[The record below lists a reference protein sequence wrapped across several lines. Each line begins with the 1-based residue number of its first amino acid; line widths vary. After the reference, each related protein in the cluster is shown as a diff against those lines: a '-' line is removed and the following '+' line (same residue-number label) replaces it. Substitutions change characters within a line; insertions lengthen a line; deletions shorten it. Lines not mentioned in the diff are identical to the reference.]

1 MTRIGVTQRVEVVD
15 EYEER
20 RDCLD
25 QRWGPLLRSF
35 GYTPIPLFNQ
45 IDDVEGYLTDLEL
58 SGVVLTGGNDLAGLD
73 DGSKVAPERDAFEGK
88 LLEFALGH
96 DLPVLGVCRGAQFI
110 NVHFGGSLSAVEGHM
125 ASVHE
130 VSIDNCPIEISSNT
144 VSTNS
149 YHNYGIESRNLSKNL
164 RVIGRASDRSIEWVE
179 HKNHAVSAIM
189 WHPERDSPSE
199 ELGRRIINR
208 RFSNLEQ

>member
-1 MTRIGVTQRVEVVD
+1 MTRIGVTQRVEVVE

-45 IDDVEGYLTDLEL
+45 IDDVERYLTDLEL
-58 SGVVLTGGNDLAGLD
+58 SGVVLTGGNDLASLD
-73 DGSKVAPERDAFEGK
+73 DGSNVAPERDAFERN
-88 LLEFALGH
+88 LLEFAIDH

-110 NVHFGGSLSAVEGHM
+110 NVHFGGSLSAVEGHV

-130 VSIDNCPIEISSNT
+130 VSIDDPPVEIGSKT
-144 VSTNS
+144 VTTNS
-149 YHNYGIESRNLSKNL
+149 YQNYGIESRDLPENPQVN
-164 RVIGRASDRSIEWVE
+164 GRTSDGSIEWIE
-179 HKNHAVSAIM
+179 HENHPVSAIM
-189 WHPERDSPSE
+189 WHPERSSPSE
-199 ELGRRIINR
+199 ELDRRIINQ
-208 RFSNLEQ
+208 RFGNLE

>member
-1 MTRIGVTQRVEVVD
+1 MTRIGVTQRIEVVE

-45 IDDVEGYLTDLEL
+45 IDDVERYLTDLEL
-58 SGVVLTGGNDLAGLD
+58 SGVVLTGGNDLDGLKN
-73 DGSKVAPERDAFEGK
+73 GSNVAPERDAFEGK
-88 LLEFALGH
+88 LLEFAVSH

-110 NVHFGGSLSAVEGHM
+110 NVYFGGSLSSVEGHV

-130 VSIDNCPIEISSNT
+130 VIIDNSPLEVGSKT

-149 YHNYGIESRNLSKNL
+149 YHNYGIQSRDLPESL
-164 RVIGRASDRSIEWVE
+164 RTIGQASDGSIEWIE
-179 HKNHAVSAIM
+179 HENHPVSAIM
-189 WHPERDSPSE
+189 WHPERESPSE
-199 ELGRRIINR
+199 EIDRRIITQ
-208 RFSNLEQ
+208 RFSNFEQ

>member
-1 MTRIGVTQRVEVVD
+1 MTRIGVTQRVEVVE
-15 EYEER
+15 EYKER

-35 GYTPIPLFNQ
+35 EYTPIPLFNQ
-45 IDDVEGYLTDLEL
+45 INDVEGYLTDLEL

-73 DGSKVAPERDAFEGK
+73 NGSNVAPERDAFEGK

-110 NVHFGGSLSAVEGHM
+110 NVYFGGSLSSVKGHVE
-125 ASVHE
+125 SVHD
-130 VSIDNCPIEISSNT
+130 VSIDDPPLKIGSKT

-149 YHNYGIESRNLSKNL
+149 YHNYGIQSRDLPKSL
-164 RVIGRASDRSIEWVE
+164 RTIGQASDGSIEWIE
-179 HKNHAVSAIM
+179 HENHPVSAIM
-189 WHPERDSPSE
+189 WHPERESPSE
-199 ELGRRIINR
+199 ELDRRIITQ
-208 RFSNLEQ
+208 RFSNFEQ

>member
-1 MTRIGVTQRVEVVD
+1 MTRIGVTQRVEVVE

-45 IDDVEGYLTDLEL
+45 IDDVKGYLTDLEV
-58 SGVVLTGGNDLAGLD
+58 SGVVLTGGNDLASLD
-73 DGSKVAPERDAFEGK
+73 DGSNVAPERDAFEGK

-110 NVHFGGSLSAVEGHM
+110 NVHFGGSLSVVEGHV

-130 VSIDNCPIEISSNT
+130 VSIDNSPLKTGSKT

-149 YHNYGIESRNLSKNL
+149 YHNYGIEPRDLPESL
-164 RVIGRASDRSIEWVE
+164 RIIGRASDESIEWIE
-179 HKNHAVSAIM
+179 HENHPVSGIM

-199 ELGRRIINR
+199 ELDRRIINR
-208 RFSNLEQ
+208 RFNNLEQ